1 MKQCTSISVW
11 FFIRK
16 TRLGK
21 SGETPILMRITCNG
35 QNAELNTQRKVLPS
49 LWDQRKER
57 TSGKSVVHMEINKH
71 LENLRAKAMEIFT
84 QAVENDGSAN
94 PVYIKEV
101 LLGKHKE
108 CKLLFEIFEEHNS
121 RIALLVGTEYNETTL
136 GRYRLC
142 LRYLREMIAEK
153 SKVKDI
159 PLKQLNGE
167 MIRNFETFLKVKKKV
182 AQNTMIRYM
191 KCLKKVTNLAI
202 ANGWITVDPF
212 VGIKFSEKKVVKDFL
227 TIEEVNTIRTK
238 EFGIERLDMVRDI
251 FIFCCY
257 TGLAFI
263 DVYNLKPEHIT
274 EDAQGRMWIHKQ
286 RQKTE
291 IEFFV
296 PLLDYP
302 QQLIKKYQG
311 HPLSK
316 VKGTLFF
323 FYANQ
328 KMNSYLKEIADFC
341 GIKKHLTMHTAR
353 YTFATTITL
362 ANNIKLETVSKML
375 GHTNTRMTLHYAHVL
390 NDSIA
395 REMEKIA
402 DLVDDP
408 NLSKA
413 INVE

>member
-11 FFIRK
+11 FFIRR
-16 TRLGK
+16 TRLGR
-21 SGETPILMRITCNG
+21 SGETPIIMRITING

-49 LWDQRKER
+49 LWDQRRER
-57 TSGKSVVHMEINKH
+57 TTGKGAVHLEINKH
-71 LENLRAKAMEIFT
+71 LDSLRAKAMEIYSE
-84 QAVENDGSAN
+84 AYENDGYVN

-101 LLGKHKE
+101 ILGKHRE
-108 CKLLFEIFEEHNS
+108 CKLLFEVFEEHNA
-121 RIALLVGTEYNETTL
+121 RIELLVGKEYNETTL

-142 LRYLREMIAEK
+142 LRYFREMVAEK
-153 SKVKDI
+153 SQVKDI
-159 PLKQLNGE
+159 PLKHLNGE
-167 MIRNFETFLKVKKKV
+167 MIRNFETFLKVKKNV

-212 VGIKFSEKKVVKDFL
+212 AGIKFSEKKVVKDFL
-227 TIEEVNTIRTK
+227 TIEEVNAIRTK
-238 EFGIERLDMVRDI
+238 DFGIERLDIVKDI

-263 DVYNLKPEHIT
+263 DVYNLRPEHIT

-296 PLLDYP
+296 PLLDCP
-302 QQLIKKYQG
+302 LQLIKKYTG
-311 HPLSK
+311 HPLC
-316 VKGTLFF
+316 KGRGTIFPV
-323 FYANQ
+323 YANQ

-390 NDSIA
+390 NDTIA

-402 DLVDDP
+402 DLVDEP

-413 INVE
+413 IIG